1 MYNYFIIQSKGG
13 VAIMVEK
20 AVEKV
25 IAQLERKN
33 DCEKEKIHQSLY
45 SSSSDIHKSN

>member
-45 SSSSDIHKSN
+45 SSSNNTNRAN

>member
-1 MYNYFIIQSKGG
+1 
-13 VAIMVEK
+13 MVEK

-33 DCEKEKIHQSLY
+33 DLEKEKIHQSLY
-45 SSSSDIHKSN
+45 DVSKDDK

>member
-1 MYNYFIIQSKGG
+1 
-13 VAIMVEK
+13 MVEK

-33 DCEKEKIHQSLY
+33 KFEKEKIHQSLY
-45 SSSSDIHKSN
+45 DVSKNEEL